1 MIVRN
6 LLIGVVITLLIITST
21 ASIMVVNKLND
32 IQSSIEN
39 LKVATELLEDD
50 LNKKVHIKSDKLG
63 ITATEI
69 KAKLDS
75 GYPRIWVSDIDANTI
90 GLSIH
95 TLNEEEDEIVANRI
109 NAILIGY

>member
-50 LNKKVHIKSDKLG
+50 LNKKVHIKSDKLD
-63 ITATEI
+63 
-69 KAKLDS
+69 K
-75 GYPRIWVSDIDANTI
+75 V
-90 GLSIH
+90 
-95 TLNEEEDEIVANRI
+95 LNDFMI
-109 NAILIGY
+109 NAFNAANQELINKSKWEVNND

>member
-50 LNKKVHIKSDKLG
+50 LNKKVHIKSDKLD
-63 ITATEI
+63 
-69 KAKLDS
+69 K
-75 GYPRIWVSDIDANTI
+75 V
-90 GLSIH
+90 
-95 TLNEEEDEIVANRI
+95 LNDFMI
-109 NAILIGY
+109 NAFNAANQELINKTK

>member
-39 LKVATELLEDD
+39 LKVATELLEDN
-50 LNKKVHIKSDKLG
+50 LNKKVHIKSDKLD
-63 ITATEI
+63 T
-69 KAKLDS
+69 
-75 GYPRIWVSDIDANTI
+75 V
-90 GLSIH
+90 
-95 TLNEEEDEIVANRI
+95 LNDFMI
-109 NAILIGY
+109 NAFNAANQELINKTK